1 MATKYQRHFGD
12 SLRAAETLA
21 EANMCLKA
29 FANAGDPEVC
39 DGCPLML
46 PGGSCGNSV
55 EKWLEWL
62 ESEASDAD

>member
-1 MATKYQRHFGD
+1 MTTNYQMHFGD

-29 FANAGDPEVC
+29 FADAGDPEVC
-39 DGCPLML
+39 DGCPLMF
-46 PGGSCGNSV
+46 PCGRCGNSV

-62 ESEASDAD
+62 ENEVDE